1 MHQSTTFAGCGDEGG
16 LYIMQRVFRGH
27 GCEEKAIADGVA
39 VGAWVAWVMTAIC
52 ILSITAV
59 TCF

>member
-1 MHQSTTFAGCGDEGG
+1 MMKVG
-16 LYIMQRVFRGH
+16 LYVMQGVFMGH